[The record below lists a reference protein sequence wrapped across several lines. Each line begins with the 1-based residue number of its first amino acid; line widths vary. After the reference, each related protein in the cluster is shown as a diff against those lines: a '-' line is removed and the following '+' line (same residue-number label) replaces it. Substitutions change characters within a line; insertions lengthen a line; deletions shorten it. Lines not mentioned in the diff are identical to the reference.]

1 MQTGVARGLL
11 AAEGVVV
18 FFLDTR
24 ILGTGEEV
32 MTGFV
37 RVRGGLPLRET
48 SVEPESG
55 NSGGARSGPRGVWRE
70 GAGMSTQTLG
80 GTAEKRWVFSQRA
93 LSTAFLRVK

>member
-1 MQTGVARGLL
+1 MARGLL

-24 ILGTGEEV
+24 ILGTGGEV

-48 SVEPESG
+48 SVGPESG
-55 NSGGARSGPRGVWRE
+55 NSGGARSGPRDVDTDSGWDSGEEMGVLTE
-70 GAGMSTQTLG
+70 GLIDSLFTGEIG
-80 GTAEKRWVFSQRA
+80 VNG
-93 LSTAFLRVK
+93 AFLRLLF